1 MDSHED
7 MAGAEWETV
16 EVEQELHDYP
26 EWAEDSD
33 DEADKPNIASRL
45 ENVDDSDSDDGF
57 NVLPVSKLELTTT
70 PSLRN
75 KNWPRGKRLTWTAR
89 CSKK

>member
-16 EVEQELHDYP
+16 VEQESHDYP
-26 EWAEDSD
+26 EWAEDSE
-33 DEADKPNIASRL
+33 DETEKPNIISRL

-57 NVLPVSKLELTTT
+57 NVAPSFKVGVDYDAKFKKQELA
-70 PSLRN
+70 
-75 KNWPRGKRLTWTAR
+75 KRQG
-89 CSKK
+89 